1 MSMKMDL
8 LAGSGNDEFYTP
20 KYAVTPILDHI
31 PKGSTIWCP
40 FDTEDSW
47 FVKVFLDNGHKVIKT
62 HISEGKDFFN
72 YEPDEEYDYIIS
84 NPPYSLKNE
93 VFYRLFQ
100 LEKPFAMLVGIVGI
114 FEGKF
119 RTNLFR
125 NNKFEVLYLTT
136 RVDYFKDYT
145 EQKPSKSP
153 PFQSAY
159 ICSGILEKQILFK
172 DLEKHDLSGEEQ
184 INLFEGFDL

>member
-1 MSMKMDL
+1 MSMKMDV

-20 KYAVTPILDHI
+20 KYAVVPILEFI
-31 PKGSTIWCP
+31 PEGSVIWCP

-47 FVKVFLDNGHKVIKT
+47 FVKVFIDSGYEVIKT
-62 HISEGKDFFN
+62 HISEGLDFFN
-72 YEPDEEYDYIIS
+72 YEPEKYDYIIS

-93 VFYRLFQ
+93 VFYRLFD
-100 LEKPFAMLVGIVGI
+100 LGKPFAMLVGIVGI
-114 FEGKF
+114 FEGKV

-125 NNKFEVLYLTT
+125 KNNFEVLYLTS
-136 RVDYFKDYT
+136 RVDYFKDYI

-159 ICSGILEKQILFK
+159 VCSGMLDKQILFK

-184 INLFEGFDL
+184 LSLLGLIDS